1 MAVRPRNCGTGQKG
15 GKSLLA
21 TGYLAKSNVS
31 ISKSVS
37 EQKAKVKK
45 LEYKKYV
52 DAKASRT
59 ALLEKEEQHKRA
71 IALLCE
77 NHTCDIE
84 AAFAVVDEDTNK
96 NLETD
101 KLRLIERGKQLILV
115 LIVMIQTLMNLL
127 QQKRNGLTIIGGP
140 PN

>member
-1 MAVRPRNCGTGQKG
+1 MYLFPRV
-15 GKSLLA
+15 
-21 TGYLAKSNVS
+21 YLNKKN
-31 ISKSVS
+31 
-37 EQKAKVKK
+37 KVKK

-84 AAFAVVDEDTNK
+84 AVFC
-96 NLETD
+96 
-101 KLRLIERGKQLILV
+101 
-115 LIVMIQTLMNLL
+115 
-127 QQKRNGLTIIGGP
+127 GGG
-140 PN
+140 